1 MRSVSV
7 AFCLLISASGAFA
20 QSDRGT
26 ITGTVS
32 DPAGAVVANAAVE
45 AKSQDTGSVYPVATS
60 STGNYTI
67 TALPPGLYEVT
78 ATVTGFKKVTR
89 PAIQV
94 SVATT
99 VRVDFTLEVGSTT
112 ESVTVNAEA

>member
-1 MRSVSV
+1 MRSVSVSV
-7 AFCLLISASGAFA
+7 AFCLLISAVGALA

-45 AKSQDTGSVYPVATS
+45 AKSTETGTVYPVATS

-67 TALPPGLYEVT
+67 PSLPPGLYDLT
-78 ATVTGFKKVTR
+78 STVTGFKKIVR
-89 PAIQV
+89 PGIQV

-99 VRVDFTLEVGSTT
+99 VRVDFTLEVG
-112 ESVTVNAEA
+112 